1 MTEIDIEATPDKKL
15 KRGELEK
22 QRRAERMAL
31 ALRENLRKRKT
42 LQRAKIHAEEEK
54 KEDGNES
61 PIS

>member
-1 MTEIDIEATPDKKL
+1 MTEIDTEATPDKKL

-42 LQRAKIHAEEEK
+42 LQRAKVDSEEEK
-54 KEDGNES
+54 KKEEKSD
-61 PIS
+61 